1 MCFDGEEVKVLS
13 CEIGVEIL
21 EDFVVLVEVRGEDLL
36 VYLMDR
42 AESAEFVVFLADVV
56 G

>member
-1 MCFDGEEVKVLS
+1 MCFDGEEVEVLS

-21 EDFVVLVEVRGEDLL
+21 EDFVVLVEVRGEDFL

-42 AESAEFVVFLADVV
+42 TEGAEFVVFLADVV

>member
-1 MCFDGEEVKVLS
+1 MCFDGEEVEVLS
-13 CEIGVEIL
+13 CEIGVEIF

-42 AESAEFVVFLADVV
+42 AECAEFVVFLADVV